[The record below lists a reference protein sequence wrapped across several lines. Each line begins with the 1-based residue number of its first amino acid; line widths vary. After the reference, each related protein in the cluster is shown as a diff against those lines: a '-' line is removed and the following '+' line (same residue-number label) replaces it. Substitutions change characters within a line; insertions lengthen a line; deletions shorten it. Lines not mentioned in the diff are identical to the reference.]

1 MMWNSQRG
9 RGSAGPRA
17 STRVLDETEVLGRRD
32 HILRDP
38 PSPERTAA
46 LRKIRNQLASINR
59 RVTHG

>member
-32 HILRDP
+32 RILRDP

-46 LRKIRNQLASINR
+46 LRNQLASINR

>member
-1 MMWNSQRG
+1 
-9 RGSAGPRA
+9 
-17 STRVLDETEVLGRRD
+17 VLDETEVLGRRD
-32 HILRDP
+32 RILRDP

>member
-17 STRVLDETEVLGRRD
+17 RTRVLDEAEVLGRRD
-32 HILRDP
+32 RILRDP